1 MKTNIG
7 SKIKEL
13 RNNSGMTQ
21 SELAKKLG
29 ISPSA
34 VGMYEQGR
42 REPDNDMVLKLCGVF
57 GISAD
62 CLLGNSE
69 NDPNIKKEISEV
81 FDEFT
86 RMLSMQQ
93 GLMFDGEPLCD
104 EDRSMIVDAIKA
116 VAALAHQQHKKS
128 TS

>member
-13 RNNSGMTQ
+13 RKQSGMTQ
-21 SELAKKLG
+21 YELAKKLG
-29 ISPSA
+29 ISASA

-42 REPDNDMVLKLCGVF
+42 REPDNDMILRLCSVF

-62 CLLGNSE
+62 HLLGKCDEDVSV
-69 NDPNIKKEISEV
+69 KKEISEV

-93 GLMFDGEPLCD
+93 GLMFDGEPLGD

-128 TS
+128 MS